1 LSAVGI
7 IDRLISFYSMAIF
20 AYVILSWFRPT
31 GVVYDIYRVLAQ
43 ICEPYIGIF
52 RKIVPLVGGGIDFSP
67 WIAILVLRYLIRWVL
82 VTLLGVI
89 GL

>member
-1 LSAVGI
+1 MGI
-7 IDRLISFYSMAIF
+7 ARIVNGLISFYSLTIF

-31 GVVYDIYRVLAQ
+31 GVVYDVYRVLGQ

-52 RKIVPLVGGGIDFSP
+52 RRIVPLVGGGIDFSP
-67 WIAILVLRYLIRWVL
+67 WIAILVLRYLIGPVL
-82 VTLLGVI
+82 VTLLGNV